1 MRNVINWLLPHPAL
15 TVLLAVVWT
24 LLQNNVSAGMV
35 VFGID
40 GHDHPDARHRIGGDR
55 ILALDTMFINA
66 IGLIVLLGIYQG
78 TQIYFEAALII
89 AMLGFVST
97 VAYARFVLR
106 GDIIE

>member
-1 MRNVINWLLPHPAL
+1 MMPAADFLNLSLLIAFG
-15 TVLLAVVWT
+15 AVA
-24 LLQNNVSAGMV
+24 VSQLMAMIRLV
-35 VFGID
+35 VG
-40 GHDHPDARHRIGGDR
+40 PSTGDR
-55 ILALDTMFINA
+55 ILALDTMVLNA

-78 TQIYFEAALII
+78 TRLYFEVSLII

>member
-1 MRNVINWLLPHPAL
+1 MTLATEIMAWSVIA
-15 TVLLAVVWT
+15 AFM
-24 LLQNNVSAGMV
+24 MV
-35 VFGID
+35 GLSQIM
-40 GHDHPDARHRIGGDR
+40 AMIRLWIGPSTGDR

>member
-1 MRNVINWLLPHPAL
+1 MSFATDRLNWAMYAAFGVVAL
-15 TVLLAVVWT
+15 AQIMAMIRLWI
-24 LLQNNVSAGMV
+24 G
-35 VFGID
+35 
-40 GHDHPDARHRIGGDR
+40 PDTGDR
-55 ILALDTMFINA
+55 ILALDTMFVNA
-66 IGLIVLLGIYQG
+66 LGLIVLLGIANG